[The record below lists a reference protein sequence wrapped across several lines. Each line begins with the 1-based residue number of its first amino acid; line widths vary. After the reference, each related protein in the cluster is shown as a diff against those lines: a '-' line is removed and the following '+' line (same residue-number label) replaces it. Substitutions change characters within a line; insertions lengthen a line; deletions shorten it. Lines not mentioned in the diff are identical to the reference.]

1 MRARERDCLHGKWIH
16 GSRIRVN
23 LAKRESQA
31 QFWWRKLGDSIPGDI
46 VSKVNVE
53 GWRRTPKADVVTG
66 PPEESRVTRRRVEG
80 LEMEDFLLV
89 LQRCSIGWCWS
100 PISNSSLAKEI
111 HLERISGVHVMRIS
125 GNVIEERLKLFVGG
139 RVYLVR
145 ISESDT
151 LLHGPRVSAKEDSSS
166 SLGESVCVSEEQSDR
181 EDVRG
186 TVNIYGSYADGMK
199 VSSDEEAAADF
210 AARAGRSGGSLVDV
224 AVNCVGPVAEGSNA
238 EMLVTNGHKRK
249 VRLLTDII
257 SSLHSLEE
265 KRKAD
270 KADKRRGCGRP
281 QEAILK
287 EAAETMKFGKLLGA
301 KTIGCE
307 AIIVHDIGLG
317 SSVKR
322 STIRRVLRQQCTE
335 MVFLVETK
343 LEVVSEA
350 LIKSKFVVWDSS
362 IDPNFVLLRGKWCV
376 ENYDCGMVAV
386 YAPCEFRLQQKLWRR
401 LVSALEVLTTLVCC
415 GGDFNAVLSLE
426 ERRHCVGDK
435 RDMVGFVAFV
445 EEVGLLDLRVYMVW
459 GWFEGESF
467 GSLFSLA
474 CMG

>member
-1 MRARERDCLHGKWIH
+1 MSHQN
-16 GSRIRVN
+16 SRGLLRKPHE
-23 LAKRESQA
+23 KRTSEPHNKRPTEKMA

-125 GNVIEERLKLFVGG
+125 GNFSGVVDWNVENRVLDCRRVWVSVFGVSVHVWSRENFERLVSIEERLKLFVGG

-281 QEAILK
+281 R
-287 EAAETMKFGKLLGA
+287 KLVA
-301 KTIGCE
+301 NSEI
-307 AIIVHDIGLG
+307 ADI
-317 SSVKR
+317 
-322 STIRRVLRQQCTE
+322 
-335 MVFLVETK
+335 
-343 LEVVSEA
+343 
-350 LIKSKFVVWDSS
+350 
-362 IDPNFVLLRGKWCV
+362 
-376 ENYDCGMVAV
+376 
-386 YAPCEFRLQQKLWRR
+386 
-401 LVSALEVLTTLVCC
+401 
-415 GGDFNAVLSLE
+415 SLN
-426 ERRHCVGDK
+426 D
-435 RDMVGFVAFV
+435 
-445 EEVGLLDLRVYMVW
+445 LDLLHQKRLY
-459 GWFEGESF
+459 
-467 GSLFSLA
+467 
-474 CMG
+474 